1 MDKISFISGNN
12 NIINNIIHTNLR
24 YNKKYCF
31 NFLNAY
37 SVYLFRRNEMFRDS
51 LINGSKHNYN
61 FVDSFYVSLIL
72 KIKYLKKINR
82 LQGPN
87 FTEYF
92 ISNKELTTNKKLFF
106 IGFENKDL
114 DYLTK
119 KYKLKRN
126 NLQAYNPPYIKESR
140 FSDTDQ
146 KTIIDLINKSK
157 SDYVFIGVGNPKQEI
172 LANDIIGKINIK
184 GIFNVGAAF
193 DFITDKKKRSPSIY
207 QKIGLEWLY
216 RLITN
221 YKYIRKRIIPTIK
234 GVIYTFRHTKYKTL
248 KI

>member
-1 MDKISFISGNN
+1 MDEISFISGNSD
-12 NIINNIIHTNLR
+12 IIDNIIHTNLR

-37 SVYLFRRNEMFRDS
+37 SVYLFRRNKIFHDS
-51 LINGSKHNYN
+51 LINGNKYNYN
-61 FVDSFYVSLIL
+61 FIDSFYVSLIL
-72 KIKYLKKINR
+72 KITCLKQIDR

-87 FTEYF
+87 FTAHF
-92 ISNKELTTNKKLFF
+92 ISNKELTTNKRLFF
-106 IGFENKDL
+106 IGFENKNL
-114 DYLTK
+114 DYLAK
-119 KYKLKRN
+119 KYKLKRS

-140 FSDTDQ
+140 FSEYDQ
-146 KTIIDLINKSK
+146 KIIVDLINKSK
-157 SDYVFIGVGNPKQEI
+157 SDYLFIGIGNPKQEI
-172 LANDIIGKINIK
+172 LANDIINKINIK

-193 DFITDKKKRSPSIY
+193 DFMTDKKKRSPVIY

-221 YKYIRKRIIPTIK
+221 YKYIIKRIIPTIK
-234 GVIYTFRHTKYKTL
+234 GVIYTFRFAKYKTL